1 MYKVYLDKILLPQ
14 TPENI
19 EMAINN
25 KNETFELISI
35 GEVNAR
41 KKAGLTDIEF
51 EVVLP
56 NVEYP
61 WAQYLDG
68 FEPASYFLER
78 LEEFKTGN
86 NDVSTVFPFVVTRE
100 YVDEKSYFSTSMDVT
115 LEEYSIVDSVDEGVD
130 ITVSIKLK
138 QYKKYNAIK
147 IVKKSSSSHSS
158 GSTTKKKN
166 TRTST
171 KSTSSSTT
179 YTVKRGDSL
188 SSIAK
193 KKLGKATRWR
203 EIYNLNKSKISNPN
217 KINIGLK
224 LKLPKR

>member
-14 TPENI
+14 TPEKI

-147 IVKKSSSSHSS
+147 IVKKSSSHSP

-203 EIYNLNKSKISNPN
+203 EIYNLNKKLIKHPN
-217 KINIGLK
+217 RLSIGWK
-224 LKLPKR
+224 LKLPKK

>member
-14 TPENI
+14 TPEKI

-147 IVKKSSSSHSS
+147 IVKKSSHSS

-203 EIYNLNKSKISNPN
+203 EIYNLNKKLIKHPN
-217 KINIGLK
+217 RLSIGWK
-224 LKLPKR
+224 LKLPKK

>member
-14 TPENI
+14 TPEKI
-19 EMAINN
+19 EMATNN

-100 YVDEKSYFSTSMDVT
+100 YVDGKSFFSTVIDVT

-138 QYKKYNAIK
+138 QYKKYNALK

-158 GSTTKKKN
+158 GSTTRKKD

-188 SSIAK
+188 SSIAR

-203 EIYNLNKSKISNPN
+203 EIYNLNKSKIKNPN
-217 KINIGLK
+217 KLSIGWK

>member
-14 TPENI
+14 TPEKI

-147 IVKKSSSSHSS
+147 IVKKSSSHSP

-217 KINIGLK
+217 RISIGQK

>member
-1 MYKVYLDKILLPQ
+1 MYKVYLGKILLPQ
-14 TPENI
+14 TPEKI
-19 EMAINN
+19 EMTINN

-41 KKAGLTDIEF
+41 KKAGLTDIEL
-51 EVVLP
+51 EAVLP

-61 WAQYLDG
+61 WSQYING
-68 FEPASYFLER
+68 FEPASYFLNR

-86 NDVSTVFPFVVTRE
+86 NNVSTVFPFVVTRE
-100 YVDEKSYFSTSMDVT
+100 YSDGKSFFSTVMDVT

-138 QYKKYNAIK
+138 QYKKYNALK
-147 IVKKSSSSHSS
+147 IVKKSSSHSS

-203 EIYNLNKSKISNPN
+203 EIYNLNKSKISHPN
-217 KINIGLK
+217 RINVGLK